1 MSSIECRSAIV
12 NAIRYS
18 PGADKAW
25 NLKVHI
31 SWSQV
36 KRSKDDPILRPND
49 LLSGSEL

>member
-1 MSSIECRSAIV
+1 MSSTECRSAIA
-12 NAIRYS
+12 NAIRYP

-25 NLKVHI
+25 NLKLHM

-49 LLSGSEL
+49 PLSVSTL